1 MPTQALLEKKEEI
14 KIRKSFQKTMSIV
27 NEDVEKEDSAKE
39 DIQQII
45 SEESF
50 EKPEPNNEKSII
62 SNTIWMNLIK

>member
-62 SNTIWMNLIK
+62 SNTI